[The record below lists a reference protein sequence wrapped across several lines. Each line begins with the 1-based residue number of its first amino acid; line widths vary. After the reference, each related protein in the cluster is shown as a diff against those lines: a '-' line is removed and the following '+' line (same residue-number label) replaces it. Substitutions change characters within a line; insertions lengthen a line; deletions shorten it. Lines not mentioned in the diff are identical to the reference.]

1 MKQRITVMLLIATI
15 AAVPA
20 CNSGADTNSLAGKK
34 AELQKLKTEQ
44 VKLNESILKLEEEIA
59 KLDTAGGVKQIAR
72 QIEVMALNPVNF
84 THYIDLQG
92 KIDAEDISYVTP
104 RGMGG
109 QVKALFVKKGDY
121 VNKGQLLLKLDDAIL
136 QQNLKQLQ
144 SQLDFAT
151 NIFNR
156 QKNLWEQG
164 IGTEVQFLTAKN
176 NVEAIEKQMAVLKEQ
191 LNTSN
196 VYAEVSGVADEV
208 NVRVGEMFQGVT
220 AAGPQIK
227 IVNTS
232 RLKAVVDIPE
242 NYLSRVSKGSKVM
255 INVPDLGIAVP
266 GEISVISQ
274 SINAS
279 SRGFIAEVK
288 LAYNKAFK
296 PNQVAIVK
304 IQDYAASNI
313 IAVPVNMVQSDEKG
327 KYVYVMET
335 KGDKSYAR
343 RKSIVTGESYEGN
356 IEVKSGLAAGD
367 QLVTEGYQT
376 LYEGQLVK
384 LVK

>member
-44 VKLNESILKLEEEIA
+44 VKLNESILKLEGEIA

-109 QVKALFVKKGDY
+109 QVKALFVKKGDN

-343 RKSIVTGESYEGN
+343 RKSIITGESYEGN

>member
-109 QVKALFVKKGDY
+109 QVKALYVKKGDN

-242 NYLSRVSKGSKVM
+242 NYLSRVSKGSKVL
-255 INVPDLGIAVP
+255 INIPDLGIAVP
-266 GEISVISQ
+266 GQISVISQ
-274 SINAS
+274 SINAN

>member
-1 MKQRITVMLLIATI
+1 MLLIATI

-44 VKLNESILKLEEEIA
+44 VKLNESILKLEGEIA

-109 QVKALFVKKGDY
+109 QVKALFVKKGDN

-343 RKSIVTGESYEGN
+343 RKSIITGESYEGN

>member
-1 MKQRITVMLLIATI
+1 
-15 AAVPA
+15 
-20 CNSGADTNSLAGKK
+20 
-34 AELQKLKTEQ
+34 
-44 VKLNESILKLEEEIA
+44 
-59 KLDTAGGVKQIAR
+59 
-72 QIEVMALNPVNF
+72 
-84 THYIDLQG
+84 
-92 KIDAEDISYVTP
+92 
-104 RGMGG
+104 MGG
-109 QVKALFVKKGDY
+109 QVKALFVKKGDN
-121 VNKGQLLLKLDDAIL
+121 VKKGQLLLKLDDAIL

-156 QKNLWEQG
+156 QKNLWDQG

-176 NVEAIEKQMAVLKEQ
+176 NVEALEKQMAVLKEQ
-191 LNTSN
+191 MNTSN

-266 GEISVISQ
+266 GEIGVISQ
-274 SINAS
+274 SINTS
-279 SRGFIAEVK
+279 SRGFIAEIK

-327 KYVYVMET
+327 KYVYIMET

-343 RKSIVTGESYEGN
+343 RRSIVTGESYEGN
-356 IEVKSGLAAGD
+356 IEVKSGLNAGE